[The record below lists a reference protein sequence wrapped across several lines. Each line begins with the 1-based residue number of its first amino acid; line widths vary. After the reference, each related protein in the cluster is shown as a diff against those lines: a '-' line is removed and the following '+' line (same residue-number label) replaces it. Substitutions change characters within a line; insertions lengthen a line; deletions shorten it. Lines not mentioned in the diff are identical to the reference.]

1 MANNQRLR
9 RLGEKSVEPQ
19 NGKMMGWDVTVQRV
33 RGGGRPVPKQVVG
46 HAACRRYCL
55 YNFCS
60 FPLVGRIP
68 QPQFDS
74 LEPLFLILEECSC
87 DPPCVMHDRR
97 TAE

>member
-9 RLGEKSVEPQ
+9 RLGEKSMEPQ

-55 YNFCS
+55 SVYIGASIGSEYIYHDEKCY
-60 FPLVGRIP
+60 RIINYG
-68 QPQFDS
+68 QTLQDVI
-74 LEPLFLILEECSC
+74 E
-87 DPPCVMHDRR
+87 
-97 TAE
+97 